1 MTLQLGEH
9 TQDERSPCLL
19 HIEPQLEPSTGL
31 CPNVSHSQYRQTPAD
46 FWNCKEHFH
55 EHTDS
60 SKSAA
65 PQQQLPPQMGTWL
78 QDIHIHS
85 EQHRLIPF
93 QTPTQKVTVEAMG
106 RWDTLTASRLTA
118 PSALPQYRPVPGAGL
133 HQGRGAGICLLFCFL
148 AEYIGRQSHV
158 LRVQAWDTCHRLHK
172 YPQTSYSLSL
182 CVLSGSVRNLALS
195 FAVNVDKRLL
205 LFCHI
210 YQTLKNLTKSQVS
223 FRNLTAIMLLV
234 ST

>member
-1 MTLQLGEH
+1 MRHKMIAALLYVLWEEKQAEKWGGHQRSSTQGEKAPKKILTAPLPVYIPQLIQTRAKGLEAHCLPRHRSQEGHTACWACVRALTQPARSSRAAVTQHRAWAASDTAPRHGWLVTPQLGEH

-19 HIEPQLEPSTGL
+19 HIKPQLEPSTGL
-31 CPNVSHSQYRQTPAD
+31 YPNVSHSQYGQTPAD

-93 QTPTQKVTVEAMG
+93 QTPTQK
-106 RWDTLTASRLTA
+106 
-118 PSALPQYRPVPGAGL
+118 
-133 HQGRGAGICLLFCFL
+133 
-148 AEYIGRQSHV
+148 
-158 LRVQAWDTCHRLHK
+158 
-172 YPQTSYSLSL
+172 
-182 CVLSGSVRNLALS
+182 
-195 FAVNVDKRLL
+195 
-205 LFCHI
+205 
-210 YQTLKNLTKSQVS
+210 
-223 FRNLTAIMLLV
+223 
-234 ST
+234 